1 MNELSSSNLGFSNLG
16 FSNLGFSNLL
26 SNLDGV
32 RAGTTERAVY
42 FVAPNGRFEQTISVS
57 GYRRNS

>member
-26 SNLDGV
+26 SNLDG
-32 RAGTTERAVY
+32 ALEPPN
-42 FVAPNGRFEQTISVS
+42 APSTL
-57 GYRRNS
+57 